1 MVIAVPTG
9 IKIFSWLATAYGG
22 SVRLTTPMLFTF
34 GFIALFT
41 IGGLTGVV
49 LANASL
55 DVALHDTYYVVA
67 HFHYVLSM
75 GAVFALFAGFYY
87 WAGKIV
93 GKQYN
98 EVLGQIHFWIL
109 FIGVICIGKIFFS
122 LIALAYP
129 CFGWGEQQ
137 HQNHLINLLL
147 LLRTPKD
154 IPDFNFIYYKS
165 ILFPYSGLQLT
176 APGPIKL
183 GSIYLLK
190 TAAGAPWVLY
200 FKNIESSK
208 KDIYKQLKGKSGVYM
223 FINNVATEKSE
234 VYVGSSITLARR
246 MAAHFNY
253 ATTSNA
259 NNNIVLYRAMKKYK
273 LENFSLAILEFCKS
287 DLKYCAEIEQKWI
300 DFYKPKYNLLK
311 IARSSLGLKH
321 SMDTILK
328 LKERFRKENHPKYG
342 SKHSIETK
350 EAISLGIKEFYIN
363 NPHKYKG
370 KKGKLSPQY
379 GIGGNF
385 VFCYNIENKCEV
397 KARELIFPSI
407 NAARQYFEVGWTTIK
422 KIIDTPDSIKFK
434 NENWIVKSSAYGLL
448 CKESERK
455 K

>member
-1 MVIAVPTG
+1 M
-9 IKIFSWLATAYGG
+9 
-22 SVRLTTPMLFTF
+22 
-34 GFIALFT
+34 
-41 IGGLTGVV
+41 
-49 LANASL
+49 
-55 DVALHDTYYVVA
+55 

-109 FIGVICIGKIFFS
+109 FIGVICIGKRFFS
-122 LIALAYP
+122 LIALASP
-129 CFGWGEQQ
+129 CFANFFGWGEQQ
-137 HQNHLINLLL
+137 HQNHLINLFLI
-147 LLRTPKD
+147 PKD
-154 IPDFNFIYYKS
+154 IPDFNFIFYKS
-165 ILFPYSGLQLT
+165 ILFPYSGQPLT
-176 APGPIKL
+176 APAVACLRLEQPQPMEL
-183 GSIYLLK
+183 GQVYLLK

-200 FKNIESSK
+200 FQNIESSK
-208 KDIYKQLKGKSGVYM
+208 KYIYKELKGKSGVYM

-246 MAAHFNY
+246 MASHFHY

-350 EAISLGIKEFYIN
+350 EAISLGIKEFYKN

-385 VFCYNIENKCEV
+385 VFCYNIENKN
-397 KARELIFPSI
+397 RELIFPSI

-422 KIIDTPDSIKFK
+422 KIIDTPNSIKFK
-434 NENWIVKSSAYGLL
+434 NENWIVKSSAYG
-448 CKESERK
+448 ESERK

>member
-49 LANASL
+49 LANASI

-109 FIGVICIGKIFFS
+109 FIGVTWLGKIFLLYLFHLLNTIDILS
-122 LIALAYP
+122 LKYIYYY
-129 CFGWGEQQ
+129 
-137 HQNHLINLLL
+137 NTLLL
-147 LLRTPKD
+147 APFSTLGNAPCPSPALEPKREEQAPLPLRM
-154 IPDFNFIYYKS
+154 
-165 ILFPYSGLQLT
+165 
-176 APGPIKL
+176 L
-183 GSIYLLK
+183 GK
-190 TAAGAPWVLY
+190 GWVLY

-208 KDIYKQLKGKSGVYM
+208 KEIYKQLKGKSGVYM
-223 FINNVATEKSE
+223 FINNVENSKTE

-246 MAAHFNY
+246 MSAHFHY
-253 ATTSNA
+253 ATSTKFHVNSNL
-259 NNNIVLYRAMKKYK
+259 ILYRAMKKYK

-287 DLKYCAEIEQKWI
+287 DLIECAELEQKWI
-300 DFYKPKYNLLK
+300 DFYKPKYNILK

-321 SMDTILK
+321 SMETILK

-342 SKHSIETK
+342 TELSIETK
-350 EAISLGIKEFYIN
+350 EAISLGIKEFYKN

-379 GIGGNF
+379 GIGGSF
-385 VFCYNIENKCEV
+385 VFCYKIENNN
-397 KARELIFPSI
+397 KASPRLAQGAEELIFPSV
-407 NAARQYFEVGWTTIK
+407 NAARLYFKVRWTTIK
-422 KIIDTPDSIKFK
+422 NLLDTPESINFK
-434 NENWIVKSSAYGLL
+434 NEKWIVQSKPRPPV
-448 CKESERK
+448 KPD
-455 K
+455 

>member
-1 MVIAVPTG
+1 MVYAIISIGLLGFIVWSHHMYSVGLDVDTRAYFTAATMVIAVPTG

-98 EVLGQIHFWIL
+98 EVLGQIHFWIM
-109 FIGVICIGKIFFS
+109 FIGVICLGKIFLFYLFQWS
-122 LIALAYP
+122 KNIDIQYM
-129 CFGWGEQQ
+129 
-137 HQNHLINLLL
+137 
-147 LLRTPKD
+147 KD
-154 IPDFNFIYYKS
+154 IFYCNTL
-165 ILFPYSGLQLT
+165 ILTPFSTLVKKHTTDLDSFLEQNW
-176 APGPIKL
+176 A
-183 GSIYLLK
+183 
-190 TAAGAPWVLY
+190 LY
-200 FKNIESSK
+200 FINIESSK

-223 FINNVATEKSE
+223 FVNNITKE

-246 MAAHFNY
+246 MSSHFFY
-253 ATTSNA
+253 ATNTNSNV
-259 NNNIVLYRAMKKYK
+259 NSKLVLYRAMKKYK
-273 LENFSLAILEFCKS
+273 LENFSLVILEFCKS
-287 DLKYCAEIEQKWI
+287 DLQECAELEQKWI
-300 DFYKPKYNLLK
+300 DLYKPKYNILK

-321 SMDTILK
+321 SLDTILK

-350 EAISLGIKEFYIN
+350 EAISLGIKEFYKK

-370 KKGKLSPQY
+370 KKGILSPQY
-379 GIGGNF
+379 GKGGNF
-385 VFCYNIENKCEV
+385 VFCYKIEKNNIATE
-397 KARELIFPSI
+397 ELIFPSI
-407 NAARQYFEVGWTTIK
+407 NAARLHFKVRWTTIK
-422 KIIDTPDSIKFK
+422 KIIDTPESISIQ
-434 NENWIVKSSAYGLL
+434 NENWIIQSMPDSI
-448 CKESERK
+448 K